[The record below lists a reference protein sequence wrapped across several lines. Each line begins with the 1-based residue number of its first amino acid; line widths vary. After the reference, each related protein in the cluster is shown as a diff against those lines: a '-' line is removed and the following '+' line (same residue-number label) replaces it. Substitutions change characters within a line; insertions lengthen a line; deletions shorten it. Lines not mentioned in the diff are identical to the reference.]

1 MNAAV
6 LATLVA
12 AVVGTGHYATHRYFG
27 DEVYFSKAGVSKA
40 GVVVTGLAWFGT
52 YIAAGGAAAAIFAP
66 AEAFF
71 KGLGQ
76 TVDALIGGGP

>member
-12 AVVGTGHYATHRYFG
+12 VLVGGGHYLAHGYFG

-40 GVVVTGLAWFGT
+40 GIVVTGLAWFGT
-52 YIAAGGAAAAIFAP
+52 YAAAGGAAAIFAP

-71 KGLGQ
+71 KGVGRLVDVLLGGL
-76 TVDALIGGGP
+76 A

>member
-12 AVVGTGHYATHRYFG
+12 AAVGTGHYATHRYFG

-40 GVVVTGLAWFGT
+40 GVVVTGLAWFST
-52 YIAAGGAAAAIFAP
+52 YLIASGA
-66 AEAFF
+66 
-71 KGLGQ
+71 LG
-76 TVDALIGGGP
+76 VVA